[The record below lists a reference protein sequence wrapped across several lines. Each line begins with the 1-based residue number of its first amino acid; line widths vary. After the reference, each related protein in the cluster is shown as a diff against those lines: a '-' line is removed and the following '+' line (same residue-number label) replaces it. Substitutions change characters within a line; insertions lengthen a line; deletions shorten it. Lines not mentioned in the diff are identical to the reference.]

1 MAHTLNVTGEQYR
14 AVGHMTLQWAFLE
27 AEIDREIVWLNRR
40 SATPINLR
48 SKFDDRAQRWL
59 TLAKD
64 IYTGHPELIEG
75 VSSVSYKAVAI
86 KPERDKLVHCH
97 LVSGGTMIRIRQGR
111 VLEITDEGTAHH
123 IEELA
128 RRISK
133 ITEELFQHWGRLA
146 RVFDNPL

>member
-1 MAHTLNVTGEQYR
+1 
-14 AVGHMTLQWAFLE
+14 
-27 AEIDREIVWLNRR
+27 
-40 SATPINLR
+40 
-48 SKFDDRAQRWL
+48 
-59 TLAKD
+59 
-64 IYTGHPELIEG
+64 
-75 VSSVSYKAVAI
+75 
-86 KPERDKLVHCH
+86 
-97 LVSGGTMIRIRQGR
+97 MIRIRQGR